1 MPNVCC
7 SVCSVAVL
15 QTRKA
20 SLPLSTSCGGL
31 PVSIR
36 RFVVAI
42 VEFVW
47 FALLCVRS
55 IVCVASRSKE
65 AKPVPQTLFG
75 PRAKSRRSGRQARRQ
90 PLLSIFPSAIPF
102 LLESH
107 SVPCHSISC
116 PVSSIR
122 GDEMSRVRT
131 PSHPVAACQGLHYY
145 FHFYFRWFRFVV
157 VAAQHAFHLPFELL
171 VQSCVCLSLQFIE
184 DIRERNATH
193 SGGSGTRADSG
204 MHRHTQVGYPLSETK
219 SIHP

>member
-1 MPNVCC
+1 MPNVGW

-15 QTRKA
+15 QTRKV

-31 PVSIR
+31 LVFTR

-47 FALLCVRS
+47 FGLVCVRI
-55 IVCVASRSKE
+55 IVCVVSRYKE
-65 AKPVPQTLFG
+65 TKPVPQTLFG

-145 FHFYFRWFRFVV
+145 FHYYFYFRWFRFVV
-157 VAAQHAFHLPFELL
+157 VAAQHAFHLPFDLL
-171 VQSCVCLSLQFIE
+171 VQLCVCLSPIHRRHPGTQ
-184 DIRERNATH
+184 RNALW
-193 SGGSGTRADSG
+193 R
-204 MHRHTQVGYPLSETK
+204 QWNK
-219 SIHP
+219 S